1 MKTPLILLA
10 TTLLIAGCS
19 TASNQIDNYSTEST
33 QSDSLI
39 QSKEQ
44 LLNYIKEVEATLANI
59 KDVSECD
66 QFTDKNLQSECI
78 VNLAFSESELGNK
91 SLCKN
96 IDDEDLKSECQQLS
110 TNQDK

>member
-19 TASNQIDNYSTEST
+19 TASNQIDNYSTESH

-44 LLNYIKEVEATLANI
+44 LLNYVKEVESAMSSIKEVN
-59 KDVSECD
+59 ECD
-66 QFTDKNLQSECI
+66 QFTDENLKSECV

-96 IDDEDLKSECQQLS
+96 IDDEDLKLECQQLS

>member
-10 TTLLIAGCS
+10 TTLVLAGCS
-19 TASNQIDNYSTEST
+19 TASNQIDDYSTESQ
-33 QSDSLI
+33 QSESLR
-39 QSKEQ
+39 QSKDQ
-44 LLNYIKEVEATLANI
+44 LLNYVKEVEDTMANI
-59 KDVSECD
+59 KDISECD
-66 QFTDKNLQSECI
+66 QFTDKNIQSECI
-78 VNLAFSESELGNK
+78 INLAFSESELGNK